1 MKTFPHTAELM
12 KQIIEQHG
20 KEEFL
25 RVIPEVSPQFL
36 RNLLTGAKALPA
48 PIAFKI
54 AREFSMHQ
62 MKFVHAHLE
71 DCREYYMSR
80 GAA

>member
-1 MKTFPHTAELM
+1 MKTFPHTRALVA
-12 KQIIEQHG
+12 QIVEQVG

-25 RVIPEVSPQFL
+25 RVIPEISPQFL
-36 RNLLTGAKALPA
+36 RNLLLGVKALPA

-54 AREFSMHQ
+54 SKVLGVHQ
-62 MKFVHAHLE
+62 MKFIHAHLE